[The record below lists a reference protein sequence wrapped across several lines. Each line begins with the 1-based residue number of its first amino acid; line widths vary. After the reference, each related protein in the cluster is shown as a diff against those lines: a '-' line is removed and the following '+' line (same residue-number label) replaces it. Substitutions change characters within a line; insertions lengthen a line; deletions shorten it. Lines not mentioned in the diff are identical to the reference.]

1 MIRLV
6 ICVAS
11 LVVCICKGGIAQE
24 REFADSSG
32 QFKLM
37 ATLDR
42 LDGEM
47 VVLKLADGTAK
58 QIPLKKL
65 SERDQ
70 SYVRE
75 WLELRKRT
83 APKKAFAPV
92 SPEQLQLAITAETI
106 LKKHCYDCHGNQGSN
121 EGGFN
126 FVLDV
131 RRLSSGN
138 HYVYPKSA
146 AQSLISERMVK
157 GEMPPAG
164 VEPRPSQ
171 SEIDDLKKWIAA
183 GAPDWNTNN
192 DRPFIA
198 VFDTEKL
205 IQADLQK
212 FNPRERRF
220 QRYFS
225 LANLFNSGSSQDE
238 LQTYRIAFAKLINSL
253 SWNKEVIVPQT
264 IDPNT
269 TLFRVDLRE
278 ANWAE
283 SSWTKILSTY
293 PYAFV
298 SQEDMG
304 KYFVENTG
312 TAMPHIRID
321 WFVAKASE
329 PPLYHALLEVPE
341 TVKELEDLLRVDV
354 ATNIQQGKAK
364 RAGFNRS
371 GISQNNRLI
380 ERHESAY
387 GSYWKS
393 YDFGA
398 NVGRKNL
405 FEHPAGPSSDKGAFE
420 QDGGEMIFTLP
431 NGFQGYMLT
440 NANGKRLDRGPT
452 EIVTDPG
459 RPDRTVT
466 NGISCMSC
474 HFNGVIEKEDEIRKH
489 VEANQSAFPEADD
502 LLEMYCTQNDMSRL
516 FQEDRLRFES
526 SLRKIGLL
534 RPTRTG
540 EPISNMSRR
549 FETELDVNQ
558 ACAELGITP
567 ESFSESLATNPGL
580 SRSVG
585 QLNVPGQTIKRDAFV
600 EMFGDLVVEFKLG
613 IRISPNGK
621 FKLSV
626 SGDASG
632 GFGKPFAQGDR
643 PKSRGDGQ
651 PKAKGQGAE
660 KDEEESDDEN
670 RDGAESDD
678 SEEGKYSDEFLESLK
693 AKAKIQVR
701 WGRNSWRDATIVRK
715 VSKFRF
721 EVNFDGWENKIFNEI
736 VAPDVIRL
744 R

>member
-1 MIRLV
+1 MIRVVIGSLLV
-6 ICVAS
+6 GVGFCS
-11 LVVCICKGGIAQE
+11 SGIAQE

-32 QFKLM
+32 QFKLT

-42 LDGEM
+42 LEGEN
-47 VVLKLADGTAK
+47 VVLNLADGTAK
-58 QIPLKKL
+58 QIPLNKL

-70 SYVRE
+70 AYVRE
-75 WLELRKRT
+75 WIELRKRT
-83 APKKAFAPV
+83 APKKAFTPV
-92 SPEQLQLAITAETI
+92 SPEHLQMAKSAESI

-131 RRLSSGN
+131 RRLTSGN
-138 HYVYPKSA
+138 HYVHPKSP
-146 AQSLISERMVK
+146 AQSLISERIVK

-164 VEPRPSQ
+164 VDPRPSQ
-171 SEIDDLKKWIAA
+171 AEIDDLKKWISA
-183 GAPDWNTNN
+183 GAPDWITNT

-198 VFDTEKL
+198 IFDTEKL
-205 IQADLQK
+205 VQSDLQN

-225 LANLFNSGSSQDE
+225 LANLFNAGSSQDE

-253 SWNKEVIVPQT
+253 SWNKEVLVPKT
-264 IDPNT
+264 IDVHK

-278 ANWAE
+278 VNWAE
-283 SSWTKILSTY
+283 SSWTQILALY

-304 KYFVENTG
+304 KYFVENSG

-329 PPLYHALLEVPE
+329 PPLYHALLQVPE
-341 TVKELEDLLRVDV
+341 TVKDLEDLLRVDV
-354 ATNIQQGKAK
+354 ATNIDQGKAK

-380 ERHESAY
+380 EHHESSY

-405 FEHPAGPSSDKGAFE
+405 FEHPSGPSSDKDAFE
-420 QDGGEMIFTLP
+420 HDGGEMIFTLP

-452 EIVTDPG
+452 EIVTDPS

-474 HFNGVIEKEDEIRKH
+474 HYNGVIEKEDEIRKH
-489 VEANQSAFPEADD
+489 VEANKGAFPEADD
-502 LLEMYCTQNDMSRL
+502 LLEMYCSQTDMNRL
-516 FQEDRLRFES
+516 FQEDRLRFEG
-526 SLRKIGLL
+526 SLRKIGLI
-534 RPTRTG
+534 RPTKTG

-549 FETELDVNQ
+549 FQTELDVNQ

-567 ESFSESLATNPGL
+567 ESFSERLAANPAL

-585 QLNVPGQTIKRDAFV
+585 QLNVPGQTMKRDAFV
-600 EMFGDLVVEFKLG
+600 DMFGDLIVEFKLG

-621 FKLSV
+621 FKFSV
-626 SGDASG
+626 GGDASG
-632 GFGKPFAQGDR
+632 GFGKPFAQNDGK
-643 PKSRGDGQ
+643 KSRGKWQ
-651 PKAKGQGAE
+651 PKSEQEKAE
-660 KDEEESDDEN
+660 KELDDETDESN
-670 RDGAESDD
+670 DEVDAEDLND
-678 SEEGKYSDEFLESLK
+678 AKYSKEFLESLK
-693 AKAKIQVR
+693 PKTKVQVLWGSTWFDASIVKKAGK
-701 WGRNSWRDATIVRK
+701 NSFK
-715 VSKFRF
+715 VH
-721 EVNFDGWENKIFNEI
+721 FDGWDDFFDEVVE
-736 VAPDVIRL
+736 PDRIRL